1 MKHEWDAKRIQT
13 LVLQLIIHVMEL
25 FECHCVV
32 LPRKEGKFTCSIQ
45 AINNARPISRLSLNV
60 RIWRFII
67 LRFSKEW
74 VCNNHQVCALITKCV
89 P

>member
-13 LVLQLIIHVMEL
+13 LRLQLIIHVMEL
-25 FECHCVV
+25 FEYHCVV
-32 LPRKEGKFTCSIQ
+32 LPLEEGKFTYRPLKV
-45 AINNARPISRLSLNV
+45 NARPISRLSLNV
-60 RIWRFII
+60 LVWRFII